1 MKAHRGGRP
10 SILGAWNM
18 AIALLADPVNPIP
31 QERRDALMR
40 AGHVGLEDLAKSPT
54 PDLESWRDITDL
66 LNWIAAAL
74 ELGLIEDPDGIIQR
88 GNDALV
94 ECHDLRKKHGKLRL
108 SPNGLA
114 DLAALMVQFDALI
127 NAVSARVY
135 WSVTKRAGV
144 RCRAIWTGKRKAG
157 DVVVTL

>member
-1 MKAHRGGRP
+1 MRRHQGGRP
-10 SILGAWNM
+10 TILGVWSM
-18 AIALLADPVNPIP
+18 AVALLADTTNPIP

-40 AGHVGLEDLAKSPT
+40 AGHCGLEDLAKSPT

-66 LNWIAAAL
+66 LNWMTAAR
-74 ELGLIEDPDGIIQR
+74 ELGLISDPDDVIQR

-114 DLAALMVQFDALI
+114 DLAALMGQFDALI

-144 RCRAIWTGKRKAG
+144 RCRAIWAGKRKAG
-157 DVVVTL
+157 DVVVTM